1 MNEIITKAL
10 AQYKMPQWKLAE
22 LRGVSEFTRCRWM
35 RHELPEEEQE
45 RLLKLI
51 ESGEGYQDGLKQAK
65 KVIDNDVAGLYGAA
79 CIVLHEKF
87 GFGEK
92 MLVQFLESV
101 QATWN
106 EMAVPSVNMVAAC
119 AERTG
124 LNLQQVIF

>member
-1 MNEIITKAL
+1 MS
-10 AQYKMPQWKLAE
+10 QYAK
-22 LRGVSEFTRCRWM
+22 
-35 RHELPEEEQE
+35 
-45 RLLKLI
+45 
-51 ESGEGYQDGLKQAK
+51 GYRDGLKQAK

-92 MLVQFLESV
+92 RLVQFLESV

-106 EMAVPSVNMVAAC
+106 EIAASVNMVAAC